1 MTSHAQFVPFA
12 RIERGGIPESH
23 HLGVAVVADATGKVH
38 ARWGDPDVV
47 TFPRSA
53 LKPFQAVDL
62 IESGAL
68 DACGLGAAELALA
81 CASHSGESFHVERVR
96 NWLALLGCDETCLV
110 CGAVLP
116 GRPEAMQAHLR
127 AGLAGSPV
135 FYNCSGKHCG
145 FLTNARHLGLNLAG
159 YDAPDHALQQRY
171 RAVLSRFLR
180 RDADVLPWSRDDCVL
195 PAPALPMREMAT
207 ALARL
212 IEEAA
217 SGGKEAAPSRILA
230 AMAAHP
236 LLLAGTGGLPQI
248 LGEKLPGR
256 VVTKTGAE
264 GYLAVFL
271 PAERLGIVLKVADGN
286 ARARDSALAAILG
299 QLGLIDAATAARLN
313 ASLAPPLRDSR
324 GQPVGSIVCVLPPP
338 AVI

>member
-1 MTSHAQFVPFA
+1 MASHSQFVPFA
-12 RIERGGIPESH
+12 RIDRGGIPESY
-23 HLGVAVVADATGKVH
+23 HLGVAVVADASGKVH
-38 ARWGDPDVV
+38 AHWGDPDAV

-62 IESGAL
+62 IESGAF
-68 DACGLGAAELALA
+68 DAFGLGDADLTLA
-81 CASHSGESFHVERVR
+81 CASHSGESFHAERVR
-96 NWLALLGCDETCLV
+96 NWLALLGCDETCLA

-127 AGLAGSPV
+127 AGLAASPV

-145 FLTNARHLGLNLAG
+145 FLTNARHCVLDIAG
-159 YDAPDHALQQRY
+159 YDAPEHPLQKRY
-171 RAVLSRFLR
+171 RAVLSRFLC
-180 RDADVLPWSRDDCVL
+180 RDADTLPWSRDDCAL
-195 PAPALPMREMAT
+195 PAPALPMREMA
-207 ALARL
+207 AGLARF

-217 SGGKEAAPSRILA
+217 SGGEDTAPSRIIA

-248 LGEKLPGR
+248 LGEKLAGR
-256 VVTKTGAE
+256 VVAKTGAE

-286 ARARDSALAAILG
+286 ARARDCVLAAILSR
-299 QLGLIDAATAARLN
+299 LGLIDAATAAELA
-313 ASLAPPLRDSR
+313 ASLAPPLRDSLGR
-324 GQPVGSIVCVLPPP
+324 PVGSIVCVLPPP
-338 AVI
+338 AGI